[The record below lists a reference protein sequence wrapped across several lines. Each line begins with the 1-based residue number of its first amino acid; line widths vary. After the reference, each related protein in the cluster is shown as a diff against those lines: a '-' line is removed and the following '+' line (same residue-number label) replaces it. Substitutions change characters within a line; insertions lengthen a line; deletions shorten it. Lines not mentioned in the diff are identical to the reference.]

1 MILMKIEEARKAK
14 EEAEKKIEVI
24 IAELESTTGSKVKE
38 ATIFECSDNRGL
50 YRSVSLIIPL

>member
-1 MILMKIEEARKAK
+1 MKIEEARKAK